1 MIRFINCVKR
11 RPDITVEQ
19 FRQYWN
25 SREFEEL
32 IKQVVAVTGAK
43 RYRKSATL
51 VVEAN
56 ALVQAHRGSSEPF
69 DGILE
74 YWWDN
79 ASHLTDLF
87 GEPRMSSLTDKM
99 LDYQR
104 QFIDMPH
111 TSAFFTEAD

>member
-19 FRQYWN
+19 FRKYWN
-25 SREFEEL
+25 SNEFEEL
-32 IKQVVAVTGAK
+32 IKQVAAVSGVK

-51 VVEAN
+51 IVEAN
-56 ALVQAHRGSSEPF
+56 ALVQERRGSGAPF
-69 DGILE
+69 DGVLE

-87 GEPRMSSLTDKM
+87 GEPNVSALTDKM
-99 LDYQR
+99 LAYQK